1 MPKYRY
7 EELTWPEVKT
17 AVAEQKVVLIPVGTI
32 EQHGPH
38 LPLAVDVITSSTVCE
53 RAAAAV
59 PDLALVMPP
68 ISYAFNEHHM
78 DFPGTIAVDAH
89 HFIDYVTDVGTS
101 VARHGFRKIVL
112 VNGHGSN
119 VPFLDICARLI
130 TNSTDAIAAMA
141 PWWGV
146 VPREVWERVRQS
158 EFPGG
163 VAHACEIETS
173 MLLYL
178 RPDLVDMSKAVK
190 EIAFQKSKYFWWDLM
205 GSSGIQFQEWFSRYT
220 GTGIVGDPTLATAE
234 KGQAVVEAAVAGI
247 IDLVRD
253 IHQRTIAPRV
263 DHH

>member
-1 MPKYRY
+1 MTKYRY

-59 PDLALVMPP
+59 PELALVMPP

-119 VPFLDICARLI
+119 VPFLDICARL
-130 TNSTDAIAAMA
+130 DHELH
-141 PWWGV
+141 
-146 VPREVWERVRQS
+146 RR
-158 EFPGG
+158 
-163 VAHACEIETS
+163 H
-173 MLLYL
+173 L
-178 RPDLVDMSKAVK
+178 RD
-190 EIAFQKSKYFWWDLM
+190 
-205 GSSGIQFQEWFSRYT
+205 G
-220 GTGIVGDPTLATAE
+220 
-234 KGQAVVEAAVAGI
+234 AVVGRRAEARSGSACASPSSRAASPTPARSRPRCCSTCG
-247 IDLVRD
+247 
-253 IHQRTIAPRV
+253 RTSSI
-263 DHH
+263 